1 MSERL
6 KIACVATL
14 FATGVDAGAVTR
26 AAALIVLGV
35 TQAAKNIDKHE
46 VDNTFKIKIR
56 FNIKFVLLVSW
67 GSIKF
72 RNNANHLQL

>member
-1 MSERL
+1 MLETASVA
-6 KIACVATL
+6 IAVV
-14 FATGVDAGAVTR
+14 TGLVVGAVTR

-46 VDNTFKIKIR
+46 VDNSFKIKIR
-56 FNIKFVLLVSW
+56 FNIKYVLLVSW

-72 RNNANHLQL
+72 CNNANLFPL